1 MRGAEA
7 APILI
12 SKFWAPSI
20 QMKTSLKLLVCA
32 VLLLLT
38 ACGKQAQDRETASS
52 SLIKAQEL
60 YTAGQFQSARAEVEA
75 SIKADFKD
83 SKAHFLAGQIAEK
96 LDDLNKA
103 LSEYVTAD
111 ASAPRSEKARLAVA
125 KLLMR
130 VRAYNLAEEWI
141 AKCLADQP
149 NNRAMKGYRA
159 LLRQRLGNSR
169 SARADAEAIL
179 AENTGDVVANAVLA
193 DEALQRRDPEN
204 ALIRINAGLATDAS
218 DGRLLQ
224 LKAEAS
230 AQQGRVESAVEIYK
244 ALISNDPSEVEYRVA
259 LAELLA
265 RSLTVDQGEEVLR
278 DGVAIAPANLN
289 MRMQLVSYLARHRDK
304 NAVIRELTSAIA
316 AAPETTVYD
325 VVLSDVYARDNQ
337 FDAAAKTLNEAV
349 ARTHSEVSRS
359 SAQLALSRLLIAH
372 NDLGSAKSVLEAAAK
387 SRPTDDEVLA
397 VRGQLLLKERN
408 PSAAVDTFLSIVGRQ
423 PANAELFSLLA
434 DAYLQN
440 DQAKE
445 SVAALRRVSSLRPSD
460 LTPVLRIVDIQIGL
474 GGLREARR
482 SVEDFLARNPDSIDG
497 RVLQIRLALRS
508 KDSSAAY
515 SALAELSKL
524 PEAGQQAIRL
534 DGEIREARGQYS
546 DAADRYRQL
555 LIRKTD
561 ESLDVPGAQAFARAS
576 IAAGQAGEAITQLER
591 IASNISPTDVA
602 AYDMTLASLYDNID
616 RADKASA
623 LVESAMRA
631 TPKDAAPYLQQAS
644 RYAQRK
650 QIEQA
655 LASLDR
661 GAEAGAPK
669 EQLLL
674 GRAEI
679 QKSNGQ
685 IDGMIATYRDVL
697 SSNPASIVGANELA
711 NLLADQKPLDKDALR
726 KARDM
731 LHANATFKNQAI
743 LDTLAWSAYRLGE
756 FDRAREL
763 MNLANPDRLLTPQMR
778 FHLGAILIA
787 TGERAKGRG
796 IIKDTLNDVY
806 TGRTEAEK
814 ILAD

>member
-1 MRGAEA
+1 
-7 APILI
+7 
-12 SKFWAPSI
+12 
-20 QMKTSLKLLVCA
+20 MKISLKLLVCA

-38 ACGKQAQDRETASS
+38 ACGKQEQSRETASS

-60 YTAGQFQSARAEVEA
+60 YSAGQFQAARAEVEA
-75 SIKADFKD
+75 SIKADFKA
-83 SKAHFLAGQIAEK
+83 SQAHFLAGQIAEK
-96 LDDLNKA
+96 LGDLDRA
-103 LSEYVTAD
+103 LNEFVTAD
-111 ASAPRSEKARLAVA
+111 ATAPRSEKARAAAA
-125 KLLMR
+125 KLLIR
-130 VRAYNLAEEWI
+130 ARAYNLAEQWI
-141 AKCLADQP
+141 AKCLADLP
-149 NNRAMKGYRA
+149 NDRAMKGYRA
-159 LLRQRLGNSR
+159 LLRQRLGDGRN
-169 SARADAEAIL
+169 ARADAEAIL

-193 DEALQRRDPEN
+193 EEALQRRDPAN

-230 AQQGRVESAVEIYK
+230 AQQGHLDSALEIYR

-259 LAELLA
+259 LAELFA
-265 RSLTVDQGEEVLR
+265 RNSRVEQGEQVLR
-278 DGVAIAPANLN
+278 DGVAIAPGDIN
-289 MRMQLVSYLARHRDK
+289 MRMQLVSYLTRHRDK

-337 FDAAAKTLNEAV
+337 FVAAAKILNDAT
-349 ARTHSEVSRS
+349 ARTHSEASRS

-372 NDLGSAKSVLEAAAK
+372 NDLGSAKSVLEAATK
-387 SRPTDDEVLA
+387 SKPANDEALA

-408 PSAAVDTFLSIVGRQ
+408 PSGAVDTFLSIARRQ
-423 PANAELFSLLA
+423 AANAELFSLLA

-445 SVAALRRVSSLRPSD
+445 AVAALRRVTSLRPSD
-460 LTPVLRIVDIQIGL
+460 LTPILRIVDIQIGL

-482 SVEDFLARNPDSIDG
+482 TVDDFLGRNPDSIDG

-508 KDSSAAY
+508 KDFSTAY
-515 SALAELSKL
+515 SALTQLSKL
-524 PEAGQQAIRL
+524 PEAGQQVIRL
-534 DGEIREARGQYS
+534 DGEIREAQGQYP
-546 DAADRYRQL
+546 DAVDLYRRL
-555 LIRKTD
+555 LIQKVDDRF
-561 ESLDVPGAQAFARAS
+561 DVPGAQAFARAS
-576 IAAGQAGEAITQLER
+576 IAAGQAGEAITRLER

-602 AYDMTLASLYDNID
+602 AYDMTLASLYDSID
-616 RADKASA
+616 QADKANA
-623 LVESAMRA
+623 LLESAMRA
-631 TPKDAAPYLQQAS
+631 TPKDAAPYLQQAA

-655 LASLDR
+655 LTSLDR
-661 GAEAGAPK
+661 GIEAGAPK
-669 EQLLL
+669 EPLLL
-674 GRAEI
+674 GRADV

-685 IDGMIATYRDVL
+685 IDGMIASYRDVL
-697 SSNPASIVGANELA
+697 SSNPESIIGANELA
-711 NLLADQKPLDKDALR
+711 NLLADQIPLDKNALR
-726 KARDM
+726 QARDI
-731 LHANATFKNQAI
+731 LQVNATFKNQAI

-756 FDRAREL
+756 FDKAREL

-806 TGRTEAEK
+806 AGRTEAEK